1 MRILLTGATG
11 YIGRRLL
18 PVLLEDGHEVICC
31 VRNPASFE
39 APKEWESQVEVFQ
52 VDFLEDV
59 PMEQAPRD
67 IDAAYYLIHSLSA
80 AIDDFK
86 SLEEQAAEHFR
97 DYVAQTDCQQIIYL
111 TGIVNNDK
119 LSKHLESRL
128 RVEDVLGGGRV
139 PLTALRAGII
149 IGSGSASF
157 EIIRDLVEKLPVLIG
172 PRWVETRCQPLAIRN
187 VIQFLTGVLLK
198 EAYYGHNYDIGC
210 KEILTYREMLLKYA
224 EARGLRRYFITVP
237 VMTPRL
243 SSYWLYF
250 VTSTTYELAVNLV
263 NSMKVDVI
271 CRPNS
276 LAEELGI
283 ELITYKEAVQLAF
296 DKIQQNMVVSSWKDS
311 LVSSSG
317 KTSLK
322 RYIEVPEYGCFE
334 DKKQIAIHNNSPE
347 QVWDNVR
354 SIGGERGWYY
364 GTALWKVRGYLDK
377 LVGGIGLRRGR
388 TSPDRINPGDALDF
402 WRVLVADEED
412 KRLLLYAEMKLPGE
426 AWLQFQIVEKD
437 GRHLLRQKATFRPF
451 GLGGRIYWLLSL
463 PFHIFIF
470 NGMIRRIERYQA
482 STGDV
487 AAASRNL
494 PQPKRSRPEI
504 ESY

>member
-1 MRILLTGATG
+1 MRILLTGANG

-18 PVLLEDGHEVICC
+18 PVLIEDGHEVICC

-39 APKEWESQVEVFQ
+39 YPEEWEAQIEVFK
-52 VDFLEDV
+52 VDFLKPV
-59 PMEQAPRD
+59 PLAEAPKNF
-67 IDAAYYLIHSLSA
+67 DAAYYLIHSLSA

-111 TGIVNNDK
+111 TGIVNNDA

-128 RVEDVLGGGRV
+128 RVEEVLGGGRV

-157 EIIRDLVEKLPVLIG
+157 EIIRDLVEKLPLLIG
-172 PRWVETRCQPLAIRN
+172 PKWVETRCQPLAVRN

-198 EAYYGHNYDIGC
+198 SEYYGRNYDIGC

-224 EARGLRRYFITVP
+224 EARGLKRYFITVP

-276 LAEELGI
+276 LAEDLGI

-296 DKIQQNMVVSSWKDS
+296 DKIQQNMVLSSWKDS
-311 LVSSSG
+311 LVSSSS
-317 KTSLK
+317 KTSLN

-334 DKKQIAIHNNSPE
+334 DKKQVPIHNNSPE
-347 QVWDNVR
+347 QVWENVR
-354 SIGGERGWYY
+354 SIGGARGWYY
-364 GTALWKVRGYLDK
+364 GTLLWKFRGYLDK

-388 TSPDRINPGDALDF
+388 TNADRINAGDALDF
-402 WRVLVADEED
+402 WRVLAIDDEA

-426 AWLQFQIVEKD
+426 AWLQFHVVQKD
-437 GRHLLRQKATFRPF
+437 NRWLLRQKATFRPY
-451 GLGGRIYWLLSL
+451 GLWGRVYWYLLL
-463 PFHIFIF
+463 PFHAFIF
-470 NGMIRRIERYQA
+470 NGMIQNIERYQPTLSDTA
-482 STGDV
+482 EETSTGSANRERQQV
-487 AAASRNL
+487 ER
-494 PQPKRSRPEI
+494 
-504 ESY
+504 Y

>member
-1 MRILLTGATG
+1 
-11 YIGRRLL
+11 
-18 PVLLEDGHEVICC
+18 
-31 VRNPASFE
+31 
-39 APKEWESQVEVFQ
+39 
-52 VDFLEDV
+52 
-59 PMEQAPRD
+59 
-67 IDAAYYLIHSLSA
+67 
-80 AIDDFK
+80 
-86 SLEEQAAEHFR
+86 
-97 DYVAQTDCQQIIYL
+97 
-111 TGIVNNDK
+111 
-119 LSKHLESRL
+119 
-128 RVEDVLGGGRV
+128 
-139 PLTALRAGII
+139 
-149 IGSGSASF
+149 
-157 EIIRDLVEKLPVLIG
+157 
-172 PRWVETRCQPLAIRN
+172 
-187 VIQFLTGVLLK
+187 
-198 EAYYGHNYDIGC
+198 
-210 KEILTYREMLLKYA
+210 
-224 EARGLRRYFITVP
+224 
-237 VMTPRL
+237 
-243 SSYWLYF
+243 
-250 VTSTTYELAVNLV
+250 
-263 NSMKVDVI
+263 
-271 CRPNS
+271 
-276 LAEELGI
+276 
-283 ELITYKEAVQLAF
+283 
-296 DKIQQNMVVSSWKDS
+296 
-311 LVSSSG
+311 
-317 KTSLK
+317 
-322 RYIEVPEYGCFE
+322 
-334 DKKQIAIHNNSPE
+334 
-347 QVWDNVR
+347 VWDNVR